1 VSPIAYT
8 FGRRLR
14 DQRERRGISLE
25 TVAANT
31 KISAS
36 LLAALERGDLSTWP
50 GGIFRRAFVREYA
63 TAIGI
68 SPEPIV
74 AELSRLFPDQSTVGD
89 ANAPDSTGDLRMSL
103 AFDRRWAP
111 RVAFVRVMTA
121 LIEVCVIVAIARVA
135 AKVEGA
141 DPGTV
146 CAIVALVYYSLAAA
160 CLGQS
165 LGSWCVQSGFHMRR
179 KPARQVAATDS
190 PDPVHWAMRSSPP
203 REEAA
208 APDSSSGA
216 LDALRAASR

>member
-50 GGIFRRAFVREYA
+50 AGIFRRAFVREYA

-74 AELSRLFPDQSTVGD
+74 AELSRLFPDQSTVAN

-103 AFDRRWAP
+103 AFDRRWAT

-146 CAIVALVYYSLAAA
+146 CAIVALYYSLGAA
-160 CLGQS
+160 CLGRS

-179 KPARQVAATDS
+179 KPARQVAATDILE
-190 PDPVHWAMRSSPP
+190 PAHWAMRPSPP
-203 REEAA
+203 LEAA

-216 LDALRAASR
+216 LEALRAASR

>member
-1 VSPIAYT
+1 VSPIAYA

-74 AELSRLFPDQSTVGD
+74 AELSRLFPDQSTVGNAD
-89 ANAPDSTGDLRMSL
+89 APDSTADLRMSL
-103 AFDRRWAP
+103 AFDRRWAV
-111 RVAFVRVMTA
+111 RVAFVRAMAA
-121 LIEVCVIVAIARVA
+121 LIEVCVIVAFARVV

-146 CAIVALVYYSLAAA
+146 SAIVALVYYSLAAA
-160 CLGQS
+160 CLGRS
-165 LGSWCVQSGFHMRR
+165 FGSWCVQRGFHMRR
-179 KPARQVAATDS
+179 TPARQAAATDI
-190 PDPVHWAMRSSPP
+190 PEPVLWGTRSSPP
-203 REEAA
+203 REAEAS
-208 APDSSSGA
+208 DSSSGA
-216 LDALRAASR
+216 LEALRAASR

>member
-1 VSPIAYT
+1 VSPIAYA

-74 AELSRLFPDQSTVGD
+74 AELSRLFPDQSTVGNAD
-89 ANAPDSTGDLRMSL
+89 APDSTADLRMSL
-103 AFDRRWAP
+103 AFDRRWAV
-111 RVAFVRVMTA
+111 RVAFVRVMAA
-121 LIEVCVIVAIARVA
+121 LIEVCVIVAFARVV

-146 CAIVALVYYSLAAA
+146 SAIVALVYYSLAAA
-160 CLGQS
+160 CLGRS
-165 LGSWCVQSGFHMRR
+165 FGSWCVQRGFHMRR
-179 KPARQVAATDS
+179 TPARQAAATDI
-190 PDPVHWAMRSSPP
+190 PEPVLWGTRSSPP
-203 REEAA
+203 REAE

-216 LDALRAASR
+216 LEALRAASR

>member
-63 TAIGI
+63 VAIGI

-74 AELSRLFPDQSTVGD
+74 AELVRLFPDQATVGD
-89 ANAPDSTGDLRMSL
+89 PKAADSTGDLRMSL
-103 AFDRRWAP
+103 AIDRRL
-111 RVAFVRVMTA
+111 VAGAALSRVMTA
-121 LIEVCVIVAIARVA
+121 LIEACVIVAITRVA
-135 AKVEGA
+135 ARVQGA
-141 DPGTV
+141 DPWTV
-146 CAIVALVYYSLAAA
+146 CAIVALIYYSLAAA

-165 LGSWCVQSGFHMRR
+165 LGSWCVQSRFRIR
-179 KPARQVAATDS
+179 SKPAHQVAATDIS
-190 PDPVHWAMRSSPP
+190 EPIHWATRSSPP
-203 REEAA
+203 QEV
-208 APDSSSGA
+208 
-216 LDALRAASR
+216 AASDSTSAVQALSTASR

>member
-68 SPEPIV
+68 APEPIV

-89 ANAPDSTGDLRMSL
+89 AKAPDSTGDLRMSL
-103 AFDRRWAP
+103 AFDRRWSA
-111 RVAFVRVMTA
+111 RVALVRVMTA

-135 AKVEGA
+135 ALVEGA
-141 DPGTV
+141 NPWTV
-146 CAIVALVYYSLAAA
+146 CAIVALMYYSLASA
-160 CLGQS
+160 CLGRS
-165 LGSWCVQSGFHMRR
+165 LGSWWAQSGFHMRR
-179 KPARQVAATDS
+179 KPAHQVAATDI
-190 PDPVHWAMRSSPP
+190 PEPVHWATRSSPP
-203 REEAA
+203 QEET
-208 APDSSSGA
+208 APDSSNGVLA
-216 LDALRAASR
+216 ALRTASR

>member
-1 VSPIAYT
+1 VSPIAYA

-68 SPEPIV
+68 PPEPIV

-89 ANAPDSTGDLRMSL
+89 ANAPDSTADLRMSL
-103 AFDRRWAP
+103 AFDRRWAI

-135 AKVEGA
+135 AKVVGA

-146 CAIVALVYYSLAAA
+146 CAIVALAYYALAAA
-160 CLGQS
+160 CLGRS
-165 LGSWCVQSGFHMRR
+165 LGSWYVQSGLNVRR
-179 KPARQVAATDS
+179 KPARQAAATDI
-190 PDPVHWAMRSSPP
+190 PEPAHWAMRSSPL
-203 REEAA
+203 REAE

-216 LDALRAASR
+216 LEGLRAASR